1 MILYYHKKS
10 DFIIYPFT
18 PFKINAL
25 AILKSSYVVI
35 LKFILVHLIPTNL
48 NCFFT
53 SWLSLI
59 EIAGIDSLSFNIFP
73 YIYFALD
80 KDIA

>member
-10 DFIIYPFT
+10 DFTMYIHFLFYFIIYPFT

-53 SWLSLI
+53 S
-59 EIAGIDSLSFNIFP
+59 
-73 YIYFALD
+73 
-80 KDIA
+80 